1 MKQQWQRLELKID
14 ALSLRE
20 RTMAFA
26 IAALVLIA
34 LVNSLV
40 LDPLLAKQEKLSQGG
55 TQNQQQIAALQADI
69 QARVKSHDSDPDA
82 SNRQRLAHLQVQMAR
97 LSADMDGL
105 QKGLVPPD
113 KMSSLLQD
121 LLKKNEG
128 LKLLS
133 LKTLPAMSLQ
143 EVSPAESGSDSKAPD
158 TGVLYKHGV
167 EVIVR
172 GNYAD
177 LTRYLSQLESMPW
190 QLFWA
195 GASLNVD
202 AHPDMTLK
210 LTLFTLSLDRKWLNI

>member
-1 MKQQWQRLELKID
+1 MKQQWQRFELKID

-20 RTMAFA
+20 RAMAFA
-26 IAALVLIA
+26 IAALILIA
-34 LVNSLV
+34 LINSLV
-40 LDPLLAKQEKLSQGG
+40 LDPLLAKQEKLSQQV
-55 TQNQQQIAALQADI
+55 TQNQQQIAALQAEI
-69 QARVKSHDSDPDA
+69 QARVKSHDIDPDA
-82 SNRQRLAHLQVQMAR
+82 PNRQRLAHLKAQMTR
-97 LSADMDGL
+97 LSSDMEGL

-113 KMSSLLQD
+113 KMPALLQD

-133 LKTLPAMSLQ
+133 LKTLPVASLQ
-143 EVSPAESGSDSKAPD
+143 DVAQAESSSGSKTTD

-167 EVIVR
+167 EVVVR

-177 LTRYLSQLESMPW
+177 LTRYLAQLESMPW

>member
-26 IAALVLIA
+26 IVALILIA
-34 LVNSLV
+34 LVNSVV
-40 LDPLLAKQEKLSQGG
+40 LDPLLAKQEKLSQEV
-55 TQNQQQIAALQADI
+55 TQNQQQIAALQAEI
-69 QARVKSHDSDPDA
+69 QARVKSHDSDPDT
-82 SNRQRLAHLQVQMAR
+82 SNRQRLAHLQAQMAR

-133 LKTLPAMSLQ
+133 LKTLPAMPLQ
-143 EVSPAESGSDSKAPD
+143 EISQAGSGSDSKTPD

-167 EVIVR
+167 EVVVR

-177 LTRYLSQLESMPW
+177 LTRYLAQLESMPW

-195 GASLNVD
+195 GASLDVD